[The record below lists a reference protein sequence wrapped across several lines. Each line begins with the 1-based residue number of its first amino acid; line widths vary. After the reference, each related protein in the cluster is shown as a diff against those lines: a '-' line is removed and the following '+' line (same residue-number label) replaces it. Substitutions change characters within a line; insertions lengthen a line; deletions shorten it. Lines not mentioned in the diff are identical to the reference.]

1 MCWSNKD
8 INSIEI
14 EHNFIKVMLAIS
26 SGKELVGQRLYA
38 ENRITCFLTLF
49 FKKTHRRHDAVED
62 ENHKSSLRTHLI
74 SYVPTTDEEITLV
87 LEVEGKR
94 RLIECAPKFPRGI
107 NNSLFGKN

>member
-8 INSIEI
+8 IKCIEI

-26 SGKELVGQRLYA
+26 SGREELVGQRIYA
-38 ENRITCFLTLF
+38 ENRMTCFLTLF
-49 FKKTHRRHDAVED
+49 YKKTYRRHDAVED

-74 SYVPTTDEEITLV
+74 RYVPTTDENITLV

-94 RLIECAPKFPRGI
+94 RLIECTPKFPRGM
-107 NNSLFGKN
+107 NN